1 MAFKKALNAEQG
13 TLLKTQ
19 LGNRGIFKA
28 IVKLKNNIELEI
40 EGWFKELADGTKEIT
55 SHCPAYDRKN
65 PPNWTDLGP
74 NDW

>member
-1 MAFKKALNAEQG
+1 
-13 TLLKTQ
+13 
-19 LGNRGIFKA
+19 
-28 IVKLKNNIELEI
+28 VKLKNNIELEI
-40 EGWFKELADGTKEIT
+40 EGWFKEIADGTKEIT